1 MELKQCT
8 LLFFLLLTNSSFAQ
22 DKKVI
27 DSLYRAF
34 HAEKDA
40 EKKIDL
46 LYELGNENGLAGKP
60 EDDFRFADSVEML
73 SKAVRYQ
80 KGLARAYDL
89 RGYGYRHKGQ
99 YGEALPW
106 FRQQLEIFEKIKDL
120 EGQGRALN
128 NIGGTWQDMQ
138 VPDSAIVY
146 LLRSVDLKEKLGNM
160 GDVAAGLSNIAN
172 NYSDLKAYDKAIEL
186 LQRVLSIRRKLGEE
200 KRSMFALNNLSV
212 AYGRKG
218 DLEKAIAYA
227 DTGIVIALKYNN
239 KMVAGVICGG
249 MGHLLN
255 DQKKYEE
262 SIQWCERS
270 MAYLTEVK
278 REANT
283 VFPLCNMAAAYI
295 GQGQFAKGLE
305 INKRGWEIMQ
315 RLNLQEPIDPYH
327 ENFANAYAGL
337 KDFENAYKWHKIYFA
352 RIDTITKNDNI
363 SKIATIEAKYNL
375 ANKEKV
381 ISEQRAENF
390 RKSVALYALLAALL
404 AAIVFGYLFYNRFR
418 LRKKAE
424 LDAAI
429 IREQK
434 LGLNAV
440 IEAQEAERRRI
451 AKDLHDG
458 IAQELVGLK
467 LGFDALG
474 RRVGK
479 IAPGEKDNL
488 AELNA
493 QLDASCSEVRNIAHV
508 MSPPV
513 LEQHGL
519 APSLELLLQHTMA
532 HAGLQAKLNAHDL
545 PPRLDQKVEVGLY
558 RITQELLNNIIKHAK
573 AAQVIIEL
581 YTSGSEV
588 MLRVEDDGVGY
599 NFEEAREKGSMGI
612 LNILSRASA
621 LGGNFET
628 KSKAPH
634 GTMALVRV
642 PI

>member
-1 MELKQCT
+1 M
-8 LLFFLLLTNSSFAQ
+8 
-22 DKKVI
+22 I